1 MFTKTTVK
9 GVLFFP
15 MENNFKPKP
24 YTY

>member
-1 MFTKTTVK
+1 MFTTTKVK

-15 MENNFKPKP
+15 MENDFKPKP